1 MTRLFR
7 VALAAL
13 ACFSFC
19 EAVYSAP
26 KRSQVRQ
33 VAKNAPKPHES
44 RYRKTPYVGVL
55 AVDADSG
62 RVLFSDK
69 ASEIAYPASITK
81 LMTAF
86 LVFDD
91 IKSGRFSLK
100 DLVVASPVKTQ
111 VDRHLRQPS
120 AIGLKSGDSMTVDAM
135 LKALM
140 VKSANDCA
148 IFLAEKCSGTMEKFV
163 ERMNAKAR
171 SLGMSSTKFYNPNGL
186 PPFGGK
192 GNFNSST
199 CIDLAKMAMALL
211 KRHPEILKYTSLKY
225 YDAQLPGGKVQRFVN
240 HNNVMVKDALKIFN
254 PDGTEAVDGLKTG
267 YIDAGGSS
275 VIVTGKRNGKR
286 AIVIVLG
293 SSSRSQRDSVARHR
307 LSDALD
313 AISF

>member
-1 MTRLFR
+1 MRIFR
-7 VALAAL
+7 AVLAAL
-13 ACFSFC
+13 VCFSFC

-26 KRSQVRQ
+26 KKKPARQ
-33 VAKNAPKPHES
+33 VVKSAPKPAES
-44 RYRKTPYVGVL
+44 KYRKSPYVGVI
-55 AVDADSG
+55 AVDAATG

-91 IKSGRFSLK
+91 IKSGKFSLK
-100 DLVVASPVKTQ
+100 DQVVASPIRTKNDV
-111 VDRHLRQPS
+111 HLRQPS
-120 AIGLKSGDSMTVDAM
+120 AIGLKAGESMSVDEM

-163 ERMNAKAR
+163 ERMNAKAKA
-171 SLGMSSTKFYNPNGL
+171 LGMLSTKFHNPNGL
-186 PPFGGK
+186 PPLGGK

-199 CIDLAKMAMALL
+199 CIDLAKMAIALL
-211 KRHPEILKYTSLKY
+211 RQHPEILKYTSIKA
-225 YDAQLPGGKVQRFVN
+225 YDAQLPEGKVQRFVN

-275 VIVTGKRNGKR
+275 VIVTGKRKGKR
-286 AIVIVLG
+286 AIVVVLG
-293 SSSRSQRDSVARHR
+293 SSSSAQRDSVARHR

-313 AISF
+313 AISL